1 MARIKKYAE
10 NLTQHL
16 TTFITLINDTNPN
29 SEYFRITEFKDTF
42 TGGKNGFLIEGSQYL
57 LESTEIKIEI
67 LDVDGEPIYYEPGD
81 GIPEYYEGLSKL
93 VSVHVYEDTPIGLAK
108 ITILGEAKEFVDSE
122 GVVQPIPDDWKGVYN
137 VKWEKEFKVNRLLS
151 NEDRVRFYR
160 RPEVSITEIVKP
172 LFSNVVTAKT
182 NTGTVSGIPLVPNEG
197 SSISD
202 FRLPTSYLL
211 QITDTGQYSAWTGSV
226 IGSNVLIPALNYT
239 ASAAEII
246 NKTELV
252 VTNPYITN
260 GVVTSFDN
268 QAYTTTFNYTEGI
281 DNLATALT
289 GSFAKINL
297 TNLTSFVGD
306 VARVKVFRKSQSDL
320 SDYQFV
326 QEVQLEAN
334 ELLIDLTTQTKNQE
348 NYGLFTTDI
357 IDNYWLTS
365 SNNLTATYNQNFL
378 YDSVKLDSAGT
389 NRFYTSEIIPI
400 TTDVEY
406 SLDFNVRLGSGVNSS
421 NYIRAYLSGSR
432 QSTINGVPTT
442 IQIEQDITTLVS
454 QNSILQKST
463 ITNNI
468 KAEKID
474 NARLYFEVVGS
485 DWYVAN
491 VSFKASKESAFS
503 PDEITFIQPVPRSL
517 PVETFLYR
525 FEFYD
530 INNNYIPVL
539 VEETKT
545 FDGGNL
551 QNIKKELRL
560 VPSSL
565 YFQFDSGSN
574 PIPPTVI
581 SIGIQKTLLTGS
593 VHFTSKS
600 IDFFGDELS
609 ASLYTGGQY
618 PGLLSDINSDNPF
631 MTVQNFTGS
640 REDKIVQYVEIT
652 GEVEGFTDTVVISRV
667 LDGFGGVNHIIR
679 PYRGTG
685 IRNSSTQS
693 LEIQAVRIDGVNDI
707 LLNSTKGITKGW
719 PNIQLHVLSGSA
731 ETGRYINLA
740 YASSSGFVKG
750 LTTGSLG
757 TGQINYNAT
766 FNRDSINKEV
776 TVYLMPS
783 SSNPPSSSV
792 LASIILSDF
801 QDGLDS
807 GIVGYNAD
815 TFTINPRFET
825 VFTPASASA
834 TASFYRR
841 GSNEYA
847 ATASIVVYPSMSLDD
862 NFEAHYYLY
871 YTTHSFDET
880 ISVLVTDD
888 KKNRIYNGPKNSYLS
903 ISESKQLNAS
913 FTYLE
918 PYTSQSVNV
927 DKTFTIVPEGKPGDE
942 TVIFEIIPANVVL
955 NSNPK
960 GIVTDYKSSVLDV
973 KLKQGSRYLEFTG
986 SKKAGTFHIAQ
997 NKIIGSDIT
1006 AGNVKFANNYTA
1018 SMIVSASSNFTQ
1030 LSASIEFPLEIHP
1043 YYTSSIY
1050 TQSIF
1055 QNFTKAI
1062 DGAPQLEVLL
1072 EPNPV
1077 NFIGDEVGTISD
1089 YTIANTIVKI
1099 KEGSD
1104 FLTFNTSGNP
1114 GTFQISSINT
1124 TNILADSPTG
1134 TSTSASITYS
1144 SFFTPHLSASAL
1156 YNIVAY
1162 PYSLGPGH
1170 LYTSSI
1176 LTKTQNFSKNISPA
1190 AARTVKLSASTTT
1203 INFDGDGV
1211 VESPL
1216 EQIVM
1221 TSTAFNLTGSGYFRL
1236 LKDGVEKA
1244 PNQIGTTT
1252 NTFVASYDAS
1262 EVASAGISSTW
1273 TVELRD
1279 GSASDII
1286 RATDSLVFTGVQ
1298 AGAEGYNV
1306 YLTNENASIVYTVQ
1320 GTTEFNGTGT
1330 SIIAQKGTQQLTA
1343 VTSFSPQTLDQDG
1356 NEIGSLG
1363 EYRVTIYSK
1372 SSNIQLGGGLV
1383 SGSVVPVVGGVAQTP
1398 DITIWTDTTVNLTGE
1413 IVYRIDLENGKAIY
1427 LKTQSLSV
1435 NLEGR
1440 YGPGIVF
1447 RGVWDS
1453 GVDYIYKPGIGRRD
1467 AVLYPSNTGTY
1478 YAALS
1483 GSGPTVY
1490 VSGSTYY
1497 EGGSPP
1503 AGYTLIGSKQPDSQ
1517 PLYWES
1523 LGQEEFFVAAKIAIF
1538 EESFVKNTLNVGT
1551 NTSGSNANIIINGRD
1566 NRPYIAVGQGN
1577 ALAIGYGNE
1586 GIWMG
1591 TFYSASINTPRFSL
1605 VNGDDSR
1612 HLKWDGSNLAIKG
1625 SITVTGGD
1633 AATETFSSQSAYN
1646 SVDILAKGQWQ
1657 SPTSTF
1663 ITATSIFSPVI
1674 AANAGYISGLFRVG
1688 SYGVGDYSI
1697 GLDARTTNRKIF
1709 ITRRGDGTG
1718 VYNDP
1723 DTSFYVD
1730 SDKQFS
1736 LGQQLT
1742 FDSSGNLGIAG
1753 TLNVNSTVAGGGMK
1767 FGRNA
1772 GGSGIHGMY
1781 IDNGNKI
1788 LSDNSFS
1795 LANGNVSW
1803 NGTTLSVNGNGSFTG
1818 TITSTAGE
1826 IGGWFIGPNSLYSTN
1841 NAIYLDSTGRKIT
1854 VNDSS
1859 NVPRVI
1865 ISQNASFTSF
1875 SAGSSFSGTYSGN
1888 FFNSGPYAPTSG
1900 GSTLSVTTVGGSSTF
1915 TAASGTTYRISAIET
1930 SSGTAASWV
1939 DTVSIGILGYSIRVR
1954 RTTAP
1959 FTEYTIFG
1967 NSATVYGGST
1977 ANFGTGFSG
1986 ATSFTGDGGIYEL
1999 RISVTLQSYGAG
2011 SLNINSYNNP
2021 TFTWLIEPV
2030 TEFTEIIPAG
2040 IQTGNS
2046 SARYVKMIRGAATT
2060 MLDVGGAITATDN
2073 ITAYASD
2080 ERLKENIIKID
2091 NPLDRV
2097 MQLKGVHYDW
2107 KANTIE
2113 LGFKPSQRSDT
2124 GVLAQDVQR
2133 VLPNAVKI
2141 APFDNDGD
2149 NNSKSGNNYLTVQ
2162 YEKIV
2167 PLLIEAIKE
2176 LKEEVDELKKNK

>member
-16 TTFITLINDTNPN
+16 TSFVTFINDTNPN

-67 LDVDGEPIYYEPGD
+67 LDVEGNPIYYEPGD

-93 VSVHVYEDTPIGLAK
+93 ISVHIYEDTPIGLAK
-108 ITILGEAKEFVDSE
+108 ITILGEAKEYSDGG

-151 NEDRVRFYR
+151 NEDRVRFYK

-172 LFSNVVTAKT
+172 LFSNVVTPKT

-197 SSISD
+197 ASISD
-202 FRLPTSYLL
+202 YRLPTSYLL

-226 IGSNVLIPALNYT
+226 IGSNILIPTLNYT
-239 ASAAEII
+239 ASAAEIV

-252 VTNPYITN
+252 VTNPYVVG
-260 GVVTSFDN
+260 GVVTAFDN
-268 QAYTTTFNYTEGI
+268 QPYTATFNYTEGV

-365 SNNLTATYNQNFL
+365 SNNLTATYNQNYL
-378 YDSVKLDSAGT
+378 YDSVKLDSIGT
-389 NRFYTSEIIPI
+389 NQFYTSEIIPI

-406 SLDFNVRLGSGVNSS
+406 SLDFNVRLGGNVNSS

-442 IQIEQDITTLVS
+442 IQVEQDITTLVS

-463 ITNNI
+463 STNNI

-485 DWYVAN
+485 DWYIAN

-551 QNIKKELRL
+551 QNIRKELRL

-574 PIPPTVI
+574 PIPPTLI
-581 SIGIQKTLLTGS
+581 SIGVQKTLLTGS

-600 IDFFGDELS
+600 IDFFGDELTTIDY
-609 ASLYTGGQY
+609 AGGQY

-652 GEVEGFTDTVVISRV
+652 GETEGFTDTIVISRV
-667 LDGFGGVNHIIR
+667 LDGFGGVNHLIR

-719 PNIQLHVLSGSA
+719 PNIQLHLLSGSGDTA
-731 ETGRYINLA
+731 RYVNLE
-740 YASSSGFVKG
+740 YASSSGFVRG

-757 TGQINYNAT
+757 TGEINYNAT

-880 ISVLVTDD
+880 ISVLVLDD
-888 KKNRIYNGPKNSYLS
+888 KKNPIYNGPKNSYLS
-903 ISESKQLNAS
+903 ISESKQLNVS

-960 GIVTDYKSSVLDV
+960 GIVTDYKSSILDV

-997 NKIIGSDIT
+997 DKIIGSNIT
-1006 AGNVKFANNYTA
+1006 AGNVKFANDYTA

-1077 NFIGDEVGTISD
+1077 NFIADEVGTISD
-1089 YTIANTIVKI
+1089 YTVANTIVKI

-1124 TNILADSPTG
+1124 TNITADTPSG
-1134 TSTSASITYS
+1134 TSTSASISYS
-1144 SFFTPHLSASAL
+1144 AFYTPNVSASAL

-1176 LTKTQNFSKNISPA
+1176 LTKTQNFSKNIAPA

-1203 INFDGDGV
+1203 VSFDGDGV
-1211 VESPL
+1211 VTSPL
-1216 EQIVM
+1216 EQIVI
-1221 TSTAFNLTGSGYFRL
+1221 TSTAFNLTGSGYFTL
-1236 LKDGVEKA
+1236 FKDGVEKA
-1244 PNQIGTTT
+1244 PTQIGTTT

-1262 EVASAGISSTW
+1262 EVASAGASSTW

-1279 GSASDII
+1279 GSAFDTI

-1306 YLTNENASIVYTVQ
+1306 YLTNENASVVYTVQ

-1330 SIIAQKGTQQLTA
+1330 NIVAQKGTQQLTA

-1372 SSNIQLGGGLV
+1372 SSNIELGGGLV

-1398 DITIWTDTTVNLTGE
+1398 DITIWTDPTLNLTGE
-1413 IVYRIDLENGKAIY
+1413 IVYKVDLENGKAIY
-1427 LKTQSLSV
+1427 LKTQSISV
-1435 NLEGR
+1435 NLEGK

-1483 GSGPTVY
+1483 GSGPNTY

-1503 AGYTLIGSKQPDSQ
+1503 AGYSFIGSKQPDSE

-1551 NTSGSNANIIINGRD
+1551 NTSGSNANIIINGRND
-1566 NRPYIAVGQGN
+1566 RPYIAVGQGN
-1577 ALAIGYGNE
+1577 AIAIGYGNE

-1591 TFYSASINTPRFSL
+1591 TYYSSSIYTPRFSL

-1612 HLKWDGSNLAIKG
+1612 HLKWDGSNLSVKG
-1625 SITVTGGD
+1625 TITVTGGD
-1633 AATETFSSQSAYN
+1633 AATQTFASQSAYN

-1657 SPTSTF
+1657 SPSSTF
-1663 ITATSIFSPVI
+1663 ITATSVYSPTI

-1688 SYGVGDYSI
+1688 SYGAGDYSI
-1697 GLDARTTNRKIF
+1697 GLDARTSNRKIF

-1718 VYNDP
+1718 VYNDA

-1730 SDKQFS
+1730 SENKQFS

-1753 TLNVNSTVAGGGMK
+1753 TLNVASTTGGGGMK
-1767 FGRNA
+1767 FGRNVS
-1772 GGSGIHGMY
+1772 GGSHGMY
-1781 IDNGNKI
+1781 IDGNNYIFSNGY
-1788 LSDNSFS
+1788 FS
-1795 LANGNVSW
+1795 LGGGNVTW
-1803 NGTTLSVNGNGSFTG
+1803 NGTTLGVNGNGTFTG
-1818 TITSTAGE
+1818 AITAESGYIGSTTTGWKISANTIS
-1826 IGGWFIGPNSLYSTN
+1826 SVN
-1841 NAIYLDSTGRKIT
+1841 NAITLNSSAKTFVIK
-1854 VNDSS
+1854 DSS
-1859 NVPRVI
+1859 SVDRIYLNTKDSFSSLSGTGAGTPSAGTAVNNGTYTINSTQERTIGQTSGNTVSGTSYNI
-1865 ISQNASFTSF
+1865 TATFSFTNGNN
-1875 SAGSSFSGTYSGN
+1875 AITLTGTAYSI
-1888 FFNSGPYAPTSG
+1888 
-1900 GSTLSVTTVGGSSTF
+1900 SVYSQIV
-1915 TAASGTTYRISAIET
+1915 IET
-1930 SSGTAASWV
+1930 GTDTIIIGEAS
-1939 DTVSIGILGYSIRVR
+1939 DG
-1954 RTTAP
+1954 A
-1959 FTEYTIFG
+1959 
-1967 NSATVYGGST
+1967 SAYGGSPISSANWT
-1977 ANFGTGFSG
+1977 AVNGQTVSANLTGNGNQWTVKQRFKMGIIGSSG
-1986 ATSFTGDGGIYEL
+1986 GYVSSYSDPGVSVDFAASNSFVEIIAGGIQVG
-1999 RISVTLQSYGAG
+1999 RSSSSYVRMDRAG
-2011 SLNINSYNNP
+2011 S
-2021 TFTWLIEPV
+2021 
-2030 TEFTEIIPAG
+2030 G
-2040 IQTGNS
+2040 
-2046 SARYVKMIRGAATT
+2046 T
-2060 MLDVGGAITATDN
+2060 MLEVGGAITATGN
-2073 ITAYASD
+2073 ITAYYSSD
-2080 ERLKENIIKID
+2080 ERLKENIIPIENALDKID
-2091 NPLDRV
+2091 KIN
-2097 MQLKGVHYDW
+2097 GVEFDW
-2107 KANTIE
+2107 TDEFIDNESGGNGEDDFHFRKH
-2113 LGFKPSQRSDT
+2113 DV
-2124 GVLAQDVQR
+2124 GVIAQQIQSILPEVVAERHDGYLAVR
-2133 VLPNAVKI
+2133 
-2141 APFDNDGD
+2141 
-2149 NNSKSGNNYLTVQ
+2149 

-2167 PLLIEAIKE
+2167 PLLIQAIKE
-2176 LKEEVDELKKNK
+2176 LKEEIKELKKNK